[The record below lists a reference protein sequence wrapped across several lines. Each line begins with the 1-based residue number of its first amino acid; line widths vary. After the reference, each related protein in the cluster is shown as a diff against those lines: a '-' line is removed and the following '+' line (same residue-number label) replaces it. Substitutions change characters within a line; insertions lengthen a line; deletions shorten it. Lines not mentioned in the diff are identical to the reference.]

1 MPPVTTQ
8 GPGNTPPAP
17 PPTQSAEPPTP
28 TPSTTAPPTPT
39 TTSPQPQG
47 STASNGGGSGENS
60 DGVGGGSGERS
71 SDGNDNL
78 VLVVGIIAA
87 ALLVIGVLIVTLV
100 VCARQKRAKSQP
112 PPLQKLP
119 GVANGSA
126 PAHVYTVPTNER
138 RASTGSGV
146 YEELNES
153 KDVYDEIP
161 GYEQTVARS
170 AAGEQES
177 NSYQPLKPRRHNE
190 NGVIASSERDQR
202 NGAIKGE
209 HPYSYSYVD
218 SRDVSTKSKLDDV
231 APPRSQSETNP
242 YLELVPEPPLTTAG
256 VSDVPENIQNPE
268 YFGGGAA
275 RNSLAVPGVS
285 AATADDDVI
294 GASEVN
300 IEMCCSRGADAAVET
315 TQL

>member
-17 PPTQSAEPPTP
+17 PPTQSAEPPP
-28 TPSTTAPPTPT
+28 PT

-78 VLVVGIIAA
+78 VLVVGIIMAA
-87 ALLVIGVLIVTLV
+87 VLVIGVLIVTLV
-100 VCARQKRAKSQP
+100 VCVRQKRAKSQP

-138 RASTGSGV
+138 RASAGSGV

-218 SRDVSTKSKLDDV
+218 SRNVSTKSKLDDV
-231 APPRSQSETNP
+231 ASPRSQSETNP

-256 VSDVPENIQNPE
+256 ASGAAAENIENPE

-275 RNSLAVPGVS
+275 RNSLVVQGVP
-285 AATADDDVI
+285 AAAADDGVI
-294 GASEVN
+294 AASEVY
-300 IEMCCSRGADAAVET
+300 IEMCCSSGADAAVEV